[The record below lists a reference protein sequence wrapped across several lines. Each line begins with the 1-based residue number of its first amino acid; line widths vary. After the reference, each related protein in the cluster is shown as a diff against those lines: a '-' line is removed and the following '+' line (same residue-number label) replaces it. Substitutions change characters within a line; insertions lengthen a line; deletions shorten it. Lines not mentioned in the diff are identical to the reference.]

1 MEIEVLIILF
11 SLLLGSCV
19 GSFINVVIFRLPR
32 DISVIVP
39 RSKCL
44 RCNKQIKWFD
54 NIPLLSWILLRGK
67 CRYCSQRISFQYPL
81 IEIITALFFL
91 LSNYA
96 NPLPLENNSQQVI
109 VVAGWIFAS
118 ILLSLSVIDI
128 NTFLLPEKLLRVG
141 FITGICIILLGSL
154 GLQFINSLIF
164 LLSHLAAMIIGF
176 VCFEVLR
183 ILGSA
188 IFRKPA
194 MGQGDSKLVSLIG
207 LWLGIKGLG
216 ISVYIAF
223 IISGT
228 LAIIALLL
236 KIIKSGQKIPFG
248 PFLSLGGLIVWYFGN
263 DTLIDLFFKNRIY

>member
-1 MEIEVLIILF
+1 MKIEVLIILF
-11 SLLLGSCV
+11 SLLIGACV

-32 DISVIVP
+32 DISVVVP

-44 RCNKQIKWFD
+44 GCNKQIRWFD

-67 CRYCSQRISFQYPL
+67 CRYCKQRINFQYPL
-81 IEIITALFFL
+81 IEIISALFFL

-96 NPLPLENNSQQVI
+96 NPLPLENNSQQLI

-128 NTFLLPEKLLRVG
+128 NTFLLPEKLLRIG
-141 FITGICIILLGSL
+141 FITGLCIILLASF
-154 GLQFINSLIF
+154 GLPFINSLIF
-164 LLSHLAAMIIGF
+164 LLSHFAAIIIGF
-176 VCFEVLR
+176 VGFEFLR
-183 ILGSA
+183 ILAS
-188 IFRKPA
+188 IFFRKPA
-194 MGQGDSKLVSLIG
+194 MGKGDSKLVSMIG
-207 LWLGIKGLG
+207 LWLGIKGLY

-223 IISGT
+223 VISGA

-236 KIIKSGQKIPFG
+236 KLIKSGQKIPFG

-263 DTLIDLFFKNRIY
+263 ETLIDFIF